1 MSEVLS
7 AGFNTAG
14 LLRVYQ
20 RFESLKGKEWN
31 PKKFNFSREHKFGL
45 VQLSLLS
52 TRVSSEW
59 WQYAHETDSHN
70 FLHKKG

>member
-1 MSEVLS
+1 MSQVLS

-31 PKKFNFSREHKFGL
+31 PKKINLRTAAVVL
-45 VQLSLLS
+45 QN
-52 TRVSSEW
+52 RMI
-59 WQYAHETDSHN
+59 
-70 FLHKKG
+70 

>member
-31 PKKFNFSREHKFGL
+31 PKKN
-45 VQLSLLS
+45 QLKN
-52 TRVSSEW
+52 SSSGI
-59 WQYAHETDSHN
+59 A
-70 FLHKKG
+70 K

>member
-20 RFESLKGKEWN
+20 RFESLKEWN
-31 PKKFNFSREHKFGL
+31 PKKFNLRTAAVVL
-45 VQLSLLS
+45 QN
-52 TRVSSEW
+52 RMI
-59 WQYAHETDSHN
+59 
-70 FLHKKG
+70 